1 MKIKK
6 IDYDLFIKECPT
18 QPTTEYIEKEFKNF
32 LDYCEEKEYMP
43 TKHNWYVF
51 LGATRQQI
59 NGWKNAARGIATIN
73 EEEFNKRR
81 DTMKKI
87 EDFIE
92 ESLAYT
98 LISSER
104 ALPNLMLYMK
114 NSYKWTDR
122 PQQDDISINI
132 KTKGFSPTNKPK
144 KGKK

>member
-6 IDYDLFIKECPT
+6 IDYDLFIKECPA
-18 QPTTEYIEKEFKNF
+18 QPTSEYIEKEFKNF

-43 TKHNWYVF
+43 TKHNWNIF

-59 NGWKNAARGIATIN
+59 NSWKNAARGITTIE
-73 EEEFNKRR
+73 EEEFNRRR
-81 DTMKKI
+81 DTLKKI

-92 ESLAYT
+92 ESLSYT
-98 LISSER
+98 LVSSER

-122 PQQDDISINI
+122 PQAEEVSINI
-132 KTKGFSPTNKPK
+132 KTNGFSSKDK
-144 KGKK
+144 KKK